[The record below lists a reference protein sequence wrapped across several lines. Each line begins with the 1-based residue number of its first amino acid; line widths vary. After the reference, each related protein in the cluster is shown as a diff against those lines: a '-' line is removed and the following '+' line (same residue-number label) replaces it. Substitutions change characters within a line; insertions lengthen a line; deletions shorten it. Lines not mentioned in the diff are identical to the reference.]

1 MSFPILYSATE
12 TVFDHNGFGI
22 LSDCASCEVVEEGN
36 GIFEMTM
43 TYPPDGIHFDEIGDR
58 SIIKCKA
65 DQFRDPQLFRVYS
78 MSKPMFGLVTIQAQH
93 ISYDLCGIPV
103 SPFAAENI
111 SVALMG
117 LRKNAV
123 TDCPFTFW
131 TDKTTDAKFVSLIPA
146 SIRSRLGGVEGSILD
161 VYGGEY
167 EFDNFMV
174 KLYANR
180 GMNRGVSI
188 RYGKNLTDIR
198 QEQNCASVATGIYP
212 YWASENGALVDLP
225 EKVLNAPG
233 SYNFVKIRTVDLTG
247 EFEEQ
252 PTVDQLRAK
261 AESYI
266 RANNIGVPSVSMTV
280 SFAQLEQTE
289 EYKHLRLLERISLF
303 DTVSVEFPSLNVSAS
318 AKAVSITY
326 DVLADRVKSVTLGSV
341 RANIADTI
349 AQQQIGI
356 DNTVNKSDIRKAQ
369 ESATAWLTNG
379 KGYKVERRDE
389 LGRVVDT
396 LYLDTPDIETAVHVM
411 RIGQSG
417 IGFSHSG
424 VNGTYTDAWTIDG
437 KLVANFITA
446 GSLDASVIK
455 TGALSS
461 ENGAITIDLSDDRF
475 FVIQQG
481 VYNGAN
487 VYSKFE
493 IDDRFVGMYG
503 WDMQIGDFIPS
514 LEFKA
519 GNNINDINPPEA
531 SISNPSGDLTISA
544 GSGNDSEYGERFVKI
559 GKGFESIELFG
570 GERVD
575 IDADEIV
582 IRSFKANWES
592 RGDGTYVLVGTSIH
606 G

>member
-1 MSFPILYSATE
+1 MSIPILYSSTE
-12 TVFDHNGFGI
+12 TEFDHNGLGF
-22 LSDCASCEVVEEGN
+22 LSDCASCEVTEEGN
-36 GIFEMTM
+36 GIFEMTIA
-43 TYPPDGIHFDEIGDR
+43 YPPDGIHFEEIADR
-58 SIIKCKA
+58 SIIKCKV

-78 MSKPMFGLVTIQAQH
+78 IGKPMFGLVTIQAQH
-93 ISYDLCGIPV
+93 ISYDLSGIPV
-103 SPFAAENI
+103 SPFVAENVA
-111 SVALMG
+111 VALMG
-117 LRKNAV
+117 LKNNAV

-131 TDKTTDAKFVSLIPA
+131 TDKTTSAKFVSQIPA

-212 YWASENGALVDLP
+212 YWAAENGALVDLP

-280 SFAQLEQTE
+280 SFAQLEQSE
-289 EYKHLRLLERISLF
+289 EYKHLRLLERIGLF

-318 AKAVSITY
+318 AKAVSIVY
-326 DVLADRVKSVTLGSV
+326 DVIADRVKTVTLGSV

-424 VNGTYTDAWTIDG
+424 VNGPYTDAWTIDG
-437 KLVANFITA
+437 KLVANFITS
-446 GSLDASVIK
+446 GSLDASVIR

-475 FVIQQG
+475 FVTQKG
-481 VYNGAN
+481 GYNR
-487 VYSKFE
+487 YSKFE

-503 WDMQIGDFIPS
+503 WDMQTGDFIPS
-514 LEFKA
+514 LEFRA
-519 GNNINDINPPEA
+519 GDNINDINPPES
-531 SISNPSGDLTISA
+531 SISNPNGDLIIDAATERDPA
-544 GSGNDSEYGERFVKI
+544 QEYGKHWIRI
-559 GKGFESIELFG
+559 GKGFASIDIFG
-570 GERVD
+570 GER
-575 IDADEIV
+575 IDLTADEIV
-582 IRSFKANWES
+582 LNSFKANWKDN
-592 RGDGTYVLVGTSIH
+592 GDGTFTLVGKSIH
-606 G
+606 GV